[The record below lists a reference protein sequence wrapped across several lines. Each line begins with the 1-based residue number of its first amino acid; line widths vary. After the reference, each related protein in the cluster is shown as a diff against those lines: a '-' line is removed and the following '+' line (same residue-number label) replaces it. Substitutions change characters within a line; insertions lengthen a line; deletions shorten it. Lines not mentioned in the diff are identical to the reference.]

1 MTLSRANTAR
11 VWMTL
16 SRANTARVW
25 MTLSRAN
32 TARVWMME
40 CFAAPGD
47 SVRYEAAQLVTGE
60 ISPVCQTASILCQ
73 AKPRLPQAT
82 VCLRRNSQCQVS
94 TIQVYYDECED

>member
-1 MTLSRANTAR
+1 
-11 VWMTL
+11 
-16 SRANTARVW
+16 
-25 MTLSRAN
+25 
-32 TARVWMME
+32 MME

-47 SVRYEAAQLVTGE
+47 SVRYEAAQLVAGE